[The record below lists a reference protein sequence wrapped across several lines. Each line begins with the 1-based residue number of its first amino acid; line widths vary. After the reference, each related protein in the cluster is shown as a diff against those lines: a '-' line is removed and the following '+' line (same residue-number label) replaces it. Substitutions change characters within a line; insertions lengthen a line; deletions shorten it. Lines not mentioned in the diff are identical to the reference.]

1 MELKIKN
8 PVIELYKP
16 WPMCIRNIKQHCNP
30 NIIFGCPAKC
40 KNCEAWEENYKQVLN
55 DSIRREQNSDKK
67 NNYHLIIEEVERDGG
82 KYISFGNKSEDMG
95 FLIGASA
102 TIEDYYW
109 VYMNRYRK
117 ICFSSCVGGYK
128 IIDEI
133 PAEFSVLDYMRKHDK
148 KSIKTII
155 DNFIKNMKYDKMIT
169 NVYY

>member
-1 MELKIKN
+1 MPKSI
-8 PVIELYKP
+8 
-16 WPMCIRNIKQHCNP
+16 IREFDNSTTGSIVSSS
-30 NIIFGCPAKC
+30 FS
-40 KNCEAWEENYKQVLN
+40 VL
-55 DSIRREQNSDKK
+55 
-67 NNYHLIIEEVERDGG
+67 VPG
-82 KYISFGNKSEDMG
+82 
-95 FLIGASA
+95 
-102 TIEDYYW
+102 
-109 VYMNRYRK
+109 YMNPDRK